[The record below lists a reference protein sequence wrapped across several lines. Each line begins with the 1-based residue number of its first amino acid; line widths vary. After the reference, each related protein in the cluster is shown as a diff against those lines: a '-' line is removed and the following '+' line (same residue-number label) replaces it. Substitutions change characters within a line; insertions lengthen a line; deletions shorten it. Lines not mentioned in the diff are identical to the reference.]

1 MGVPSFQQL
10 MLPALQTIGRRYDE
24 ISISG
29 LEDEVSKALKISLEE
44 RQLRLPSGNQ
54 TLFANRLNWARS
66 YLSKARLIEL
76 PRRGYC
82 RATDRGRELL
92 AEGVSEINFGL
103 LERYPEFVAWR
114 SQTKGGEATEETESR
129 DDAEESIA
137 SSFELLN
144 AELARNIV
152 GRVHSFSPAF
162 FERLIIDLLV
172 RMGYG
177 GGRVEMGRALGRV
190 GDGGV
195 DGVIKEDE
203 LGLDVVYVQ
212 AKRLDPNKAVPLSEV
227 RDFVG
232 GLEGHRA
239 SKGVMVTTSY
249 FPSTAYD
256 FITRVSKRVVLIDGQ
271 ALANLMIRHRVG
283 VRVKDVYEVRKIDDN
298 YFAEWCAGAAMRLAG
313 AEARHPAISVR
324 AVRLGF
330 LGLWPFRYQQ
340 LRFWALDFL
349 GFPWILS
356 CESRLINGLR
366 GIKAQKF
373 FAALLPWRSRRP
385 TGIPIV
391 LACGGAELFMGKS
404 YPSF

>member
-1 MGVPSFQQL
+1 MSVPSFQQL
-10 MLPALQTIGRRYDE
+10 MLPALQTIGQRYDE
-24 ISISG
+24 ISIAG
-29 LEDEVSKALKISLEE
+29 LEEEVGKALRISPEE
-44 RQLRLPSGNQ
+44 RQVRLPSGNQ
-54 TLFANRLNWARS
+54 TLFGNRLNWARS
-66 YLSKARLIEL
+66 YLSKAGLIEL

-92 AEGVSEINFGL
+92 AEGLIEIDLGL

-114 SQTKGGEATEETESR
+114 SQSKVAEVVEDPGIRENAEAL
-129 DDAEESIA
+129 IA

-144 AELARNIV
+144 TELGRDIV
-152 GRVHSFSPAF
+152 ERVHSFSPAF

-177 GGRVEMGRALGRV
+177 GGRAEMGRALGRV

-212 AKRLDPNKAVPLSEV
+212 AKRLDPDTGVPLREV

-239 SKGVMVTTSY
+239 TKGVLVTTSY

-271 ALANLMIRHRVG
+271 ELANLMIRHRVG
-283 VRVKDVYEVRKIDDN
+283 IRVKDVYEVRKIDEN
-298 YFAEWCAGAAMRLAG
+298 YFVE
-313 AEARHPAISVR
+313 
-324 AVRLGF
+324 
-330 LGLWPFRYQQ
+330 
-340 LRFWALDFL
+340 
-349 GFPWILS
+349 
-356 CESRLINGLR
+356 
-366 GIKAQKF
+366 
-373 FAALLPWRSRRP
+373 
-385 TGIPIV
+385 
-391 LACGGAELFMGKS
+391 
-404 YPSF
+404 

>member
-1 MGVPSFQQL
+1 MPASQRGVSPRRGIVGGLSSTTVGSFP
-10 MLPALQTIGRRYDE
+10 PAWRRRAQ
-24 ISISG
+24 G
-29 LEDEVSKALKISLEE
+29 AVSKALKISAEE

-66 YLSKARLIEL
+66 YLSKAGLIEL

-92 AEGVSEINFGL
+92 AEGVSEIDLGM
-103 LERYPEFVAWR
+103 LERYPEFVSWR
-114 SQTKGGEATEETESR
+114 SQSKGGEAAEQVESR

-144 AELARNIV
+144 AELARDIV
-152 GRVHSFSPAF
+152 GRVHSFSPGF
-162 FERLIIDLLV
+162 FERLIIDLLL

-239 SKGVMVTTSY
+239 SKGVLVTTSY

-283 VRVKDVYEVRKIDDN
+283 IRVKDVYEVRKIDES
-298 YFAEWCAGAAMRLAG
+298 YFVE
-313 AEARHPAISVR
+313 
-324 AVRLGF
+324 
-330 LGLWPFRYQQ
+330 
-340 LRFWALDFL
+340 
-349 GFPWILS
+349 
-356 CESRLINGLR
+356 
-366 GIKAQKF
+366 
-373 FAALLPWRSRRP
+373 
-385 TGIPIV
+385 
-391 LACGGAELFMGKS
+391 
-404 YPSF
+404 

>member
-1 MGVPSFQQL
+1 MRHQKPMSVPSFQQL
-10 MLPALQTIGRRYDE
+10 MLPALQTIGQRYDE
-24 ISISG
+24 ISIAG
-29 LEDEVSKALKISLEE
+29 LEEEVGKALRISPEE
-44 RQLRLPSGNQ
+44 RQVRLPSGNQ
-54 TLFANRLNWARS
+54 TLFGNRLNWARS
-66 YLSKARLIEL
+66 YLSKAGLIEL

-92 AEGVSEINFGL
+92 AEGLIEIDLGL

-114 SQTKGGEATEETESR
+114 SQSKVAEVVDDPGIRENAEAL
-129 DDAEESIA
+129 IA

-144 AELARNIV
+144 TELGRDIV
-152 GRVHSFSPAF
+152 ERVHSFSPAF

-177 GGRVEMGRALGRV
+177 GGRAEMGRALGRV

-212 AKRLDPNKAVPLSEV
+212 AKRLDPDTGVPLREV

-239 SKGVMVTTSY
+239 TKGVLVTTSY

-271 ALANLMIRHRVG
+271 ELANLMIRHRVG
-283 VRVKDVYEVRKIDDN
+283 IRVKDVYEVRKIDEN
-298 YFAEWCAGAAMRLAG
+298 YFIE
-313 AEARHPAISVR
+313 
-324 AVRLGF
+324 
-330 LGLWPFRYQQ
+330 
-340 LRFWALDFL
+340 
-349 GFPWILS
+349 
-356 CESRLINGLR
+356 
-366 GIKAQKF
+366 
-373 FAALLPWRSRRP
+373 
-385 TGIPIV
+385 
-391 LACGGAELFMGKS
+391 
-404 YPSF
+404 